1 MIQKHT
7 LMVLGNNMDNM
18 DNKEIIIAIED
29 LKEMIMQLAR
39 GYITKDLVRID
50 NKLEALHK
58 EIKELKGE

>member
-1 MIQKHT
+1 
-7 LMVLGNNMDNM
+7 MVLGNNMDNM